1 MDRGAEMNVALEGT
15 QAVTEGLDQALRE
28 IGRTDLMVILGDTR
42 ADLVKQLRRS
52 GDQSVVVLAETLRL
66 KRSTV
71 RCNLESLLADGLVS
85 RKADGI
91 SGPGRPKYL
100 YRLTPTA
107 EALFPTLYSF
117 LSKQLLRLATSDKVY
132 SREEIVNLLAEP
144 WRSITPPRLGDGDI
158 AGRVDEAV
166 NRLNEVGVLADAIT
180 SPDDSYVVSVY
191 HCPLVDVIGE
201 SSVVCHAVL
210 MGMAEAFADV
220 DMHRVEQTGE
230 DGLCGGQCAYFIRR
244 VEAKAAPGE
253 MSA

>member
-1 MDRGAEMNVALEGT
+1 MNVGLEGS
-15 QAVTEGLDQALRE
+15 QAVAGGLDQTLKE
-28 IGRTDLMVILGDTR
+28 IGRTDLVVILGDTR
-42 ADLVKQLRRS
+42 ADLVKQLRRA
-52 GDQSVVVLAETLRL
+52 GDQSVVALSEKLRL

-71 RCNLESLLADGLVS
+71 RCNLESLLAEGLVS
-85 RKADGI
+85 RKPDGI

-117 LSKQLLRLATSDKVY
+117 LSRQLLRLAGSGKAY
-132 SREEIVNLLAEP
+132 SREELVDLLAEP
-144 WRSITPPRLGDGDI
+144 WRSVMPPRIGDADLP
-158 AGRVDEAV
+158 GRVAEAAS
-166 NRLNEVGVLADAIT
+166 RLSAVGVLADSST
-180 SPDDSYVVSVY
+180 SPDDSFVVSVY

-210 MGMAEAFADV
+210 QSMAEAFADT
-220 DMHRVEQTGE
+220 DLQFHRVEQTGE

-244 VEAKAAPGE
+244 ADSKAAVVE

>member
-1 MDRGAEMNVALEGT
+1 M
-15 QAVTEGLDQALRE
+15 TEGFEQALKE
-28 IGRTDLMVILGDTR
+28 IGRTDLVVILGDTR

-52 GDQSVVVLAETLRL
+52 GDQSVVALAETLRL

-107 EALFPTLYSF
+107 EALFPTLYAF
-117 LSKQLLRLATSDKVY
+117 LSRQLLRLTTSGKAY
-132 SREEIVNLLAEP
+132 SREEVVDFLAEP
-144 WRSITPPRLGDGDI
+144 WRNVTPPRIGDPDL
-158 AGRVDEAV
+158 AGRVEEVAD
-166 NRLNEVGVLADAIT
+166 RLSEVGVLADA
-180 SPDDSYVVSVY
+180 SVAEGSNQDEFVVSIY

-210 MGMAEAFADV
+210 QSMAEAFADTSI
-220 DMHRVEQTGE
+220 HRVEQTGE

-244 VEAKAAPGE
+244 ADSKGAPIPT
-253 MSA
+253 AVA

>member
-1 MDRGAEMNVALEGT
+1 MNVGLEST
-15 QAVTEGLDQALRE
+15 RVAPEGLDQTLTE
-28 IGRTDLMVILGDTR
+28 IGQTNLVVILGDTR

-52 GDQSVVVLAETLRL
+52 GDQSVVALAEVLRL

-85 RKADGI
+85 RKPDGI

-117 LSKQLLRLATSDKVY
+117 LSRQLLRLATSGKAY
-132 SREEIVNLLAEP
+132 SREEVVDFLAEP
-144 WRSITPPRLGDGDI
+144 WRGVMPPRLGDGDL
-158 AGRVDEAV
+158 AGRVDEAA
-166 NRLNEVGVLADAIT
+166 NRLSKVGVLADSIV
-180 SPDDSYVVSVY
+180 SPDDSFVVSVY
-191 HCPLVDVIGE
+191 HCPIVDVIGE

-210 MGMAEAFADV
+210 QSMTEAFADV
-220 DMHRVEQTGE
+220 DIHRVEKTGE

-244 VEAKAAPGE
+244 ADSKGANAEL
-253 MSA
+253 SA